1 MRSRWRCVA
10 AVGGG
15 RAATRY
21 TCRKARVHGSR
32 RPMGRVPCR
41 GSSRHHDEWATV
53 IWPTG
58 ATAIEEAPT
67 GGEPE
72 VTIGTN
78 KYVVVD
84 KSGNASTQ
92 RCGRKRPPVV
102 MCVHDGANCLCR
114 HGGSTRV
121 TSRVP
126 IYQHGH
132 IFLFR
137 WGHLV

>member
-1 MRSRWRCVA
+1 MKEK
-10 AVGGG
+10 
-15 RAATRY
+15 T
-21 TCRKARVHGSR
+21 
-32 RPMGRVPCR
+32 
-41 GSSRHHDEWATV
+41 
-53 IWPTG
+53 PTG
-58 ATAIEEAPT
+58 WGTEAAIGA
-67 GGEPE
+67 
-72 VTIGTN
+72 N
-78 KYVVVD
+78 KHMVID
-84 KSGNASTQ
+84 KGCNAGTQ
-92 RCGRKRPPVV
+92 RHSRKRPPVV